1 MTVQKIWGGPD
12 DGAVS
17 GEVDDGTGSSKN
29 LGGQFWQFDEVSE
42 NLWGLGLQRSCN
54 GLFIGNPHQ

>member
-29 LGGQFWQFDEVSE
+29 LGGQFW
-42 NLWGLGLQRSCN
+42 
-54 GLFIGNPHQ
+54 